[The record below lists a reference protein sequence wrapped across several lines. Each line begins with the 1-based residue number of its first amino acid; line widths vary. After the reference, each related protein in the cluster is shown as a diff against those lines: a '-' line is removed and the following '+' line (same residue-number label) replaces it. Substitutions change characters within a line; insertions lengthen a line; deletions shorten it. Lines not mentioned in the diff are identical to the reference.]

1 MQGTI
6 QRWGNSQG
14 VRISK
19 FVLNMAHMQ
28 ENDPVEIVPEK
39 GCILIRKVN
48 RYRNLN
54 GIMVKMSAWRYGKD
68 ERLYS
73 NAGRYYYSKFRSA
86 NGA

>member
-48 RYRNLN
+48 RYRNLDELFA
-54 GIMVKMSAWRYGKD
+54 GYHDEVSMPEWDYGKD
-68 ERLYS
+68 VGVEVWE
-73 NAGRYYYSKFRSA
+73 G
-86 NGA
+86 